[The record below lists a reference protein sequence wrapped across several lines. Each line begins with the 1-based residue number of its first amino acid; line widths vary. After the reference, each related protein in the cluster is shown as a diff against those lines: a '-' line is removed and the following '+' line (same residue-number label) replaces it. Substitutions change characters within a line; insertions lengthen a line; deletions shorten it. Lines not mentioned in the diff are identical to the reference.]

1 MSKRRFKKN
10 RRTYVNIPIC
20 MTAVLFWLVLFT
32 TYIACGLFAKYTTS
46 GESDDAARVIKF
58 NGLKIEEIVTDN
70 KKTTVGE
77 NYIFIPGVDLK
88 KDIQIT
94 FNGSEADTLVFV
106 LADTP
111 GWETADGM
119 TFIDSGKQMT
129 WSVASGENGWT
140 HLPITLD
147 DTDPADDNWH
157 VYYQTVEASST
168 FENVQFIK
176 NGEIEVAV
184 PGSKEAT
191 VLDTKSD
198 TRSVYA
204 DYKGEILN
212 INVTAYAVQ
221 ANGFAG
227 NDAETV
233 ASNAWKAL
241 SK

>member
-58 NGLKIEEIVTDN
+58 KELNIIETVVYGTKTENGAD
-70 KKTTVGE
+70 
-77 NYIFIPGVDLK
+77 YIFIPGVDLTK
-88 KDIQIT
+88 NVQII

-111 GWETADGM
+111 GWTASIDGM
-119 TFIDSGKQMT
+119 TFTDSGKQMT
-129 WSVASGENGWT
+129 WSVASGEKGWT

-147 DTDPADDNWH
+147 NTDPADDNWH
-157 VYYQTVEASST
+157 VYYRVLKPSATLDKAPFIATAMNDTV
-168 FENVQFIK
+168 VDGLIK
-176 NGEIEVAV
+176 VS
-184 PGSKEAT
+184 PTAT
-191 VLDTKSD
+191 
-198 TRSVYA
+198 RA
-204 DYKGEILN
+204 DYASYKGFVSN
-212 INVTAYAVQ
+212 IKVTAYAVQ

-227 NDAETV
+227 TTEAEVAAAAWDAL
-233 ASNAWKAL
+233 N
-241 SK
+241 